1 MILKNRKLPFCAY
14 EPFIKRISR
23 FVKRTSNNYLVY
35 DINVRLVLNDMIIY
49 RDLLNNVDEKHIE
62 DNWKELSAVPEKY
75 RRLAI
80 DSVFKTKYM

>member
-1 MILKNRKLPFCAY
+1 
-14 EPFIKRISR
+14 
-23 FVKRTSNNYLVY
+23 
-35 DINVRLVLNDMIIY
+35 MIIY